1 MDSAPP
7 GHNPNSS
14 VFQGGDSVQI
24 TPMAG
29 GDPSSVVATPG
40 SLSISD
46 PKLLNNLPPPSRK
59 SVIGAAVQAGL
70 IAAVTPGSVAPQV
83 AALTAAIRQATVE
96 NTKEEFKAL
105 PISDSDNELLIT
117 VRQGEETQK
126 AERAAAMAYEAAI
139 KMKKSEVEA
148 RVDSLNATIAA
159 IKEYR
164 KTKPF
169 ENNTVS
175 LKYTQN
181 QVEEFLATKDP
192 KEQEA
197 AKTVYEA
204 AFKAAKNEG
213 KSDEEA
219 KKIAL
224 IASVSAIDDY
234 RKNVSTVNTNMQT
247 TLKADEAEDI
257 LETDNPDEREL
268 GELATMKA
276 VQEATKEGISTN
288 EELTAI
294 GTIAA
299 AERIETFRGDK
310 GATGIPKREDPKSSM
325 GPAINAVKDM
335 PLYIEYSEADKSL
348 RSPYIEILE
357 KKTADAMVG
366 NSFQAY
372 MKEQIAAYESSEVQ
386 TWMETSPS
394 ASPSLPYTKN
404 KTNFSRQQEIT
415 SFSRLVYI
423 LPVTTSDII
432 VLPPMNGS
440 LSKFM
445 ETIQTLDQMG
455 VINSDYN
462 IKENTV
468 LVWTVPFYSA
478 VVKPTEIANNSI
490 LLSFF
495 LEIKMKNEKQWF
507 VLADNTSDGYLVG
520 STFIGRGP
528 NEILINM
535 LEPSHVVYPY
545 KRKNLEGIIVSNS
558 KGNVNFPGD
567 ASKKFTMESLY
578 KDSNYG
584 KTIMKTFKPTYSVDL
599 SVGHFT
605 VVGAIEPMKIPTER
619 IGSCGLANYSLPELI
634 STLHPS
640 KKIKVSSTKEGA
652 NVIIAFR
659 LQCSDAY
666 EPLCVGM
673 TRLQKETQNK
683 FIGSPEAVVDSL
695 RVSTAQF
702 EVAGKFFEIRKT
714 NKQDLVYN
722 DWKKSIY
729 TNSEADLLN
738 TLNLKPKFM
747 DKIFPL
753 QFNEQGKPITNTWK
767 EWVAAFLSTIT
778 INDKNLTTHREMMVV
793 RNFLERVNNYFMTK
807 RLLRDLDE
815 ENSDSDDDK
824 PRLSSEP
831 SDIGLSDIES
841 ETFDDIKRK
850 HGKIDVYENTE
861 KNEWICSLILVN
873 KQSYKQ
879 LYKSI
884 GVPTSQYTHE
894 KADSALKEKINNL
907 KKKYSD
913 WIFIY

>member
-1 MDSAPP
+1 MSAPA

-14 VFQGGDSVQI
+14 VFQGGDSIEI
-24 TPMAG
+24 TPMSG
-29 GDPSSVVATPG
+29 GDPTSVLAG
-40 SLSISD
+40 LSVSD
-46 PKLLNNLPPPSRK
+46 PKILTNLNPPARQ
-59 SVIGAAVQAGL
+59 SVIGAATQAAL

-83 AALTAAIRQATVE
+83 AGLTAAIRQAFTE
-96 NTKEEFKAL
+96 NTKEELKSL
-105 PISDSDNELLIT
+105 PISDSDNKLLLS
-117 VRQGEETQK
+117 VRPGEETQR
-126 AERAAAMAYEAAI
+126 AEKAAATAYEAGI
-139 KMKKSEVEA
+139 KMKKPELEA
-148 RVDSLNATIAA
+148 RKDSLNATIAA

-169 ENNTVS
+169 DDSTIS
-175 LKYTQN
+175 LKYTQT
-181 QVEEFLATKDP
+181 QVQEVLATKDP
-192 KEQEA
+192 KEQEVGKLA
-197 AKTVYEA
+197 SEA
-204 AFKAAKNEG
+204 AFKAAKTQG
-213 KSDEEA
+213 KSDEDA
-219 KKIAL
+219 TKIAT
-224 IASVSAIDDY
+224 IASVSAILDY
-234 RKNVSTVNTNMQT
+234 REKLSTVKTDMQT
-247 TLKADEAEDI
+247 TLKADETIDI
-257 LETDNPDEREL
+257 VETDDPDEKEL

-276 VQEATKEGISTN
+276 VQEAAKEGVSDA
-288 EELTAI
+288 EELTEI

-299 AERIETFRGDK
+299 AERIKTFRGDK
-310 GATGIPKREDPKSSM
+310 GVTNIPKREDPKSSM
-325 GPAINAVKDM
+325 RPAINAVNDM
-335 PLYIEYSEADKSL
+335 PLYIEYSEANKSL

-357 KKTADAMVG
+357 KRTADAMVG
-366 NSFQAY
+366 KSFQAY
-372 MKEQIAAYESSEVQ
+372 MKEQIDAYQSSELQ

-394 ASPSLPYTKN
+394 VTPSIPQPKN
-404 KTNFSRQQEIT
+404 KTNFARGQEIT

-445 ETIQTLDQMG
+445 ETIQTLDEMG

-478 VVKPTEIANNSI
+478 NVEPTEIANNSV

-495 LEIKMKNEKQWF
+495 LEIKMRNEKQWF

-528 NEILINM
+528 NDILINM
-535 LEPSHVVYPY
+535 LEPSYVVYPY

-578 KDSNYG
+578 KESNYG

-605 VVGAIEPMKIPTER
+605 LVGGSEPMKIPTER

-640 KKIKVSSTKEGA
+640 NKLKVSSTKDGA
-652 NVIIAFR
+652 NVIIALR
-659 LQCSDAY
+659 LQSEDTY
-666 EPLCVGM
+666 EPLCVGI
-673 TRLQKETQNK
+673 TRVQKETQNK
-683 FIGSPEAVVDSL
+683 FIGSPEAVVDPL
-695 RVSTAQF
+695 KVSTAPF

-714 NKQDLVYN
+714 NKQDVVYN
-722 DWKKSIY
+722 DWKKAIY

-738 TLNLKPKFM
+738 TLNLKPIFM

-753 QFNEQGKPITNTWK
+753 RFNEQGKPITNTWK

-807 RLLRDLDE
+807 RLLRDLDD

-831 SDIGLSDIES
+831 SDIGISDIQS
-841 ETFDDIKRK
+841 ETFPDIKRK
-850 HGKIDVYENTE
+850 YGTIDVYENTE
-861 KNEWICSLILVN
+861 TNEWICSLILVN
-873 KQSYKQ
+873 KQTYKQ
-879 LYKSI
+879 LYRII
-884 GVPTSQYTHE
+884 GVPTSQYTNE
-894 KADSALKEKINNL
+894 KAVSALKEKITNL
-907 KKKYSD
+907 KKKYPD